1 MLLGVFA
8 CVLRILL
15 SEWTSP
21 GADGAKVS
29 SCEFDRLSAELS
41 SLVILETHNGNS
53 KVLLRLCCLAQVK
66 SGKIRLYVVKLTSL
80 TNNGRWGW
88 FSHAA
93 RIVSW
98 LPRKDKKHFS
108 DLCLALFVKNPSQRQ
123 HGIMFEHQ
131 EPRASL
137 VCFSWC
143 AQSCPTLCHPRD
155 CSPSGLSVH
164 RIF

>member
-1 MLLGVFA
+1 MLLGVFT

-66 SGKIRLYVVKLTSL
+66 SGKIRLYVIKLTSL

-88 FSHAA
+88 FSHVAG
-93 RIVSW
+93 IVSW
-98 LPRKDKKHFS
+98 LCRKGKKYFS
-108 DLCLALFVKNPSQRQ
+108 DLCLALFVKMHPRGSMVLCLSTKNL
-123 HGIMFEHQ
+123 
-131 EPRASL
+131 EPAL
-137 VCFSWC
+137 C
-143 AQSCPTLCHPRD
+143 ACPGVLSRVWLFATPWTLC
-155 CSPSGLSVH
+155 
-164 RIF
+164 